1 MQASI
6 GIERK
11 LGRGKNLLAVDYTTA
26 RGVRLYRNRN
36 INSPLPQTA
45 TIPNPNF
52 ANIDQF
58 ESSGRSRSNSLTASL
73 QTALTNRVDLLAQ
86 YTFSKSMG
94 DTGEFASLPATNYDL
109 HSE

>member
-26 RGVRLYRNRN
+26 RGVRLYRTRN
-36 INSPLPQTA
+36 INAPLPQTGS
-45 TIPNPNF
+45 IPDPNF

-58 ESSGRSRSNSLTASL
+58 ESSGRSRSHSVTASL
-73 QTALTNRVDLLAQ
+73 QTPLRNRVDLLPQ
-86 YTFSKSMG
+86 STFSKSME
-94 DTGEFASLPATNYDL
+94 DTSAFASLPANNYDL
-109 HSE
+109 RPE